1 MNEVSQKVVDIIG
14 RALGLEND
22 EVGEEM
28 YLRDDLN
35 IDQLT
40 LSDIVVSLEEEFKID
55 IPQEDL
61 GNFQT
66 VRDIESYIAEHL
78 NEL

>member
-1 MNEVSQKVVDIIG
+1 M
-14 RALGLEND
+14 GLEDD
-22 EVGEEM
+22 EIGESM

-40 LSDIVVSLEEEFKID
+40 LSDIVVSLEEAFNID
-55 IPQEDL
+55 IPHEDIAQ
-61 GNFQT
+61 FET
-66 VRDIESYIAEHL
+66 VGDTIAYVKEQS

>member
-1 MNEVSQKVVDIIG
+1 MNEVNQKVIHIIG
-14 RALGLEND
+14 LALGLED
-22 EVGEEM
+22 SEIREEM

-40 LSDIVVSLEEEFKID
+40 LSDIVVSIEEDFKIEIPHED
-55 IPQEDL
+55 IEH
-61 GNFQT
+61 FQT
-66 VRDIESYIAEHL
+66 VGDVITYIKEQS